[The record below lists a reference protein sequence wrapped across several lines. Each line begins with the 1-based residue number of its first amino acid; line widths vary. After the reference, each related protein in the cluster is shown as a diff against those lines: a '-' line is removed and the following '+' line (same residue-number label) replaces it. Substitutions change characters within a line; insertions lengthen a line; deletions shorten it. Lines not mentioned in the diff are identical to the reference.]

1 MPKNYYIILGI
12 PANSK
17 HEEIK
22 AAYRRLAKE
31 FHPDHYGQKNSPFL
45 TIQEAYSV
53 LGDPVQRRK
62 YDKNIK
68 DNRQN
73 REKPRNVEAMAD
85 SRQDTVEP
93 LIPGQ
98 VPIGQGDTFLRRSF
112 FSFMPSFD
120 SVFDLLSSN
129 INKQNRPLDAM
140 GKERTVTISLTSD
153 QASRGGHVR
162 VQIPVRLRCPA
173 CNGRGIIDRY
183 ECEACSGAGLI
194 GGECPVVISFPPGIS
209 DNYTIGLSLDRYGF
223 YDRYL
228 TVNFRIE

>member
-17 HEEIK
+17 HEDIK

-31 FHPDHYGQKNSPFL
+31 FHPDRYGQKNSPFL

-53 LGDPVQRRK
+53 LSDPVQRRR
-62 YDKNIK
+62 YDKIIQG
-68 DNRQN
+68 DRQ
-73 REKPRNVEAMAD
+73 RQEKPRNVEPMAG

-98 VPIGQGDTFLRRSF
+98 EPIGQGDTFLRRSF

-120 SVFDLLSSN
+120 SLFDRLSSN
-129 INKQNRPLDAM
+129 INRHNRPIDEMRNEGA
-140 GKERTVTISLTSD
+140 VTITLTSD

-162 VQIPVRLRCPA
+162 LQVPVRLHCPA
-173 CNGRGIIDRY
+173 CNGRGNIGPY
-183 ECEACSGAGLI
+183 ECWRCSAAGMLR
-194 GGECPVVISFPPGIS
+194 GECPVMVSYPPGIS
-209 DNYTIGLSLDRYGF
+209 DDSSIRLSLDRYGI

-228 TVNFRIE
+228 TVNLRIK